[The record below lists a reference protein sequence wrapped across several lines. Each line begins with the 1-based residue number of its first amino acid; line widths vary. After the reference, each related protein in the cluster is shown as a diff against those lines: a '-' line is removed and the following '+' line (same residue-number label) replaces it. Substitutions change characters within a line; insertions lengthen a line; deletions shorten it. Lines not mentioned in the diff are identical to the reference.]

1 MCCCGGSKSKCRCCC
16 CGKRGMAI
24 TFGLL
29 GLALASSI
37 IASPVYIYK
46 TDQDYTKMFPVLT
59 FGRQE
64 LAKLSGGDPLFD
76 NKLDLVKDENSVNL
90 ETVNYEKD
98 YEKTYKLAIFQLLN
112 DIEAKA
118 PLLAFVSFCLGC
130 INVPLYLFL
139 LIGAIFRRP
148 CPLLF
153 WLIFALLEL
162 LLIGIPMIIF
172 IGIICLYLA
181 CQLQMYIWASVLMG
195 IVMFCF
201 ICTFSSWITVYKC
214 YYQFKEGSGYDQH
227 SAGGYGNS
235 SDGQLTQPLLSSSAP
250 GPAPPPL
257 PPNHPSAGT
266 SYQLG
271 QYPQYYPPHGNRALP
286 SAPPNIYP
294 SLANA

>member
-1 MCCCGGSKSKCRCCC
+1 MDWNFTKFFKHICIKNFREIEISTGLKINSCCNFTKFLNYYLLKFFREIG
-16 CGKRGMAI
+16 
-24 TFGLL
+24 TFWL
-29 GLALASSI
+29 
-37 IASPVYIYK
+37 
-46 TDQDYTKMFPVLT
+46 MFL
-59 FGRQE
+59 
-64 LAKLSGGDPLFD
+64 K
-76 NKLDLVKDENSVNL
+76 
-90 ETVNYEKD
+90 
-98 YEKTYKLAIFQLLN
+98 
-112 DIEAKA
+112 
-118 PLLAFVSFCLGC
+118 
-130 INVPLYLFL
+130 INFL
-139 LIGAIFRRP
+139 L
-148 CPLLF
+148 
-153 WLIFALLEL
+153 
-162 LLIGIPMIIF
+162 F
-172 IGIICLYLA
+172 I
-181 CQLQMYIWASVLMG
+181 G

-235 SDGQLTQPLLSSSAP
+235 SDGQLTQPLLSGSAMP

>member
-1 MCCCGGSKSKCRCCC
+1 MGILQGRAFSQVFVQMIYKKIEVNKLVKMCCCGSSKSKCRCCC

-130 INVPLYLFL
+130 VNVPLYLFL

-235 SDGQLTQPLLSSSAP
+235 SDGQLTQPLLSNP

-266 SYQLG
+266 RY
-271 QYPQYYPPHGNRALP
+271 N
-286 SAPPNIYP
+286 
-294 SLANA
+294 

>member
-1 MCCCGGSKSKCRCCC
+1 MKYSNIEHFVKLQHNELFVLKINSCCN
-16 CGKRGMAI
+16 
-24 TFGLL
+24 F
-29 GLALASSI
+29 
-37 IASPVYIYK
+37 
-46 TDQDYTKMFPVLT
+46 TK
-59 FGRQE
+59 
-64 LAKLSGGDPLFD
+64 
-76 NKLDLVKDENSVNL
+76 
-90 ETVNYEKD
+90 
-98 YEKTYKLAIFQLLN
+98 
-112 DIEAKA
+112 
-118 PLLAFVSFCLGC
+118 
-130 INVPLYLFL
+130 FL
-139 LIGAIFRRP
+139 IL
-148 CPLLF
+148 
-153 WLIFALLEL
+153 
-162 LLIGIPMIIF
+162 
-172 IGIICLYLA
+172 
-181 CQLQMYIWASVLMG
+181 G

-235 SDGQLTQPLLSSSAP
+235 SDGQLTQPLLSGSAMP